1 MRYFFF
7 LPYPKPALARRVFVA
22 ASTCQTIAR
31 ARSAQTL
38 LARKRGTL
46 TGAVAV
52 APIAVT
58 TDKDLATTAGAKIV
72 TGTGEH
78 RRKGR

>member
-7 LPYPKPALARRVFVA
+7 LPRPKPALARCIIVA
-22 ASTCQTIAR
+22 ALTRQTIAST
-31 ARSAQTL
+31 RSAQAL

-46 TGAVAV
+46 TGTVAV
-52 APIAVT
+52 TSITMTA
-58 TDKDLATTAGAKIV
+58 DKDLATAAGAKIV
-72 TGTGEH
+72 AGTDKH